1 MARAEA
7 RARADATASTSPL
20 LLIGVLAAVAPRAS
34 MLGKTIPFSGALRVL
49 GLGLCCLPLA
59 WRFLGPLGWQVWMT
73 PAVA

>member
-1 MARAEA
+1 MLMA

-49 GLGLCCLPLA
+49 GLGLCCLPLQLQLA
-59 WRFLGPLGWQVWMT
+59 RRSMG
-73 PAVA
+73 